1 MGNISFYPRY
11 QKPNQS
17 QDLFQGGEFYSDK
30 INLMLTQ
37 VGLRL
42 KVLYLIHADEI
53 DERAIKTISRHCN
66 NLETL
71 GLYLCDFI
79 DSVVRDEDE
88 DDFYFR
94 RREKEDMELMLELT
108 TLTLVSDC
116 PAKFTMLLLSSA
128 LNIEHFKTGQNC
140 PLTDSDILDI
150 FEKNQMKN
158 LKSFIIPASQVLT
171 LSTVELLMTYCEHI
185 E

>member
-94 RREKEDMELMLELT
+94 RREKEEMELMLELT